1 MTMMDAYVRV
11 SRVGG
16 RSGETFKSPEIQRSQ
31 AHAWAQLNGVTI
43 GKTVE
48 ELDVSGGKQ
57 AEDRELAKLIERVEE
72 GSSDG
77 IIVPKI
83 SRFARDLYAS
93 VAAAK
98 RITDA
103 GGRLVATE
111 EGYDSAQPGSQV
123 ILGTLSGL
131 AEQQREQLA
140 AGWRDATS
148 RAVASGIHVASKAPL
163 GYLRADQVDPRYDA
177 QGKLIRD
184 GRLVLD
190 PDAAPAIRRAF
201 EMRGEGASYSQIAD
215 YLKDALDRAGF
226 AKSSVAGIFK
236 NRAYLGEARGP
247 HGAVKKE
254 AHEALVPP
262 ELFAAVQPRTG
273 QYHPR
278 DGSLASQAR
287 LAGLITCASC
297 GNKLRTLGS
306 TNPKTGERV
315 PSYVCM
321 ARYGKGN
328 CEAPAAAR
336 VSLVDEYVGEQL
348 SGAWDEVTTANA
360 SAEQNYLKAKEAA
373 RQAEEALDAW
383 VDDPAI
389 ATGLSADRFQRGLL
403 ARQAALEDA
412 QRALWDHDDPGVP
425 EDTPVVWLDGKPW
438 VVETWDDIPAARRH
452 LRKHI
457 AEVTL
462 AKADPK
468 RRRWQP
474 LSERITIRWRGDDA

>member
-131 AEQQREQLA
+131 AEQQREQLT

-190 PDAAPAIRRAF
+190 PDAAPRDPACVRDARR
-201 EMRGEGASYSQIAD
+201 G
-215 YLKDALDRAGF
+215 
-226 AKSSVAGIFK
+226 SV
-236 NRAYLGEARGP
+236 
-247 HGAVKKE
+247 
-254 AHEALVPP
+254 
-262 ELFAAVQPRTG
+262 VQP
-273 QYHPR
+273 
-278 DGSLASQAR
+278 D
-287 LAGLITCASC
+287 
-297 GNKLRTLGS
+297 
-306 TNPKTGERV
+306 
-315 PSYVCM
+315 
-321 ARYGKGN
+321 
-328 CEAPAAAR
+328 
-336 VSLVDEYVGEQL
+336 
-348 SGAWDEVTTANA
+348 
-360 SAEQNYLKAKEAA
+360 
-373 RQAEEALDAW
+373 
-383 VDDPAI
+383 
-389 ATGLSADRFQRGLL
+389 RGLPQG
-403 ARQAALEDA
+403 RTQPC
-412 QRALWDHDDPGVP
+412 R
-425 EDTPVVWLDGKPW
+425 
-438 VVETWDDIPAARRH
+438 
-452 LRKHI
+452 LR
-457 AEVTL
+457 
-462 AKADPK
+462 
-468 RRRWQP
+468 
-474 LSERITIRWRGDDA
+474 